1 MEEERNIQAVLNPIC
16 RGLVGYVSY
25 LASCGNSTIYSEYLL
40 YEPILRIIQGQNLRG
55 RCEVPVELPNG
66 KKNGDHKRIDF
77 VLTDSNGQSLALE
90 VKFLNRRKK
99 GNSVNLQNDVD
110 KLVAFNSTKC
120 GPGYVLLFGPL
131 EVMKHAK
138 LKADRSPIS
147 AGTPVEWD
155 AGRTKYAARWFRY
168 V

>member
-1 MEEERNIQAVLNPIC
+1 MEEERNIQSVLNPIC

-55 RCEVPVELPNG
+55 RCEVPVQLPNG

-77 VLTDSNGQSLALE
+77 VVTDGNSQSLAIE
-90 VKFLNRRKK
+90 VKFLSRHKR
-99 GNSVNLQNDVD
+99 GVSVNLQNDVD
-110 KLVAFNSTKC
+110 KLEAFNSTN
-120 GPGYVLLFGPL
+120 GGSGYVLLFGPL
-131 EVMKHAK
+131 DVIKKAK
-138 LKADRSPIS
+138 LTASRLPIT

-155 AGRTKYAARWFRY
+155 AGRTKYGARWYRY